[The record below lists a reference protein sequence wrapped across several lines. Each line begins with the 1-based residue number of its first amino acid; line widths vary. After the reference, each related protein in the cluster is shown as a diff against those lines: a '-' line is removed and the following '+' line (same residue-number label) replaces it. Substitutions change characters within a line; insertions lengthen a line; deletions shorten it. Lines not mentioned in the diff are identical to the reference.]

1 MRRIAL
7 VILVFIGFFAASA
20 QAQNTISTVAGSPPP
35 NNVAPTAASLEGPV
49 DVVRDG
55 AGNLLVLTDSGV
67 IYKVTPGPAAPSLLT
82 IYAGNNHAGVA
93 TSGIPATSALTNEPD
108 SGAFDPNGNF
118 YFSDGGNC
126 VIREIVT
133 ATGIINTVV
142 GNGTCGFSGDDGP
155 ATAAELNFP
164 QGIAFDP
171 SGNLFIADIN
181 NNVIRRVDAKTKDIT
196 TYAGT
201 GATGSTGDG
210 SPASQATF
218 EFPEAVGTDTNGN
231 LFIVDSG
238 NNKIRRVDVG
248 TQIITTVVGTG
259 VFSYTGDGGLATAA
273 TMQAPGDVIVDSAG
287 NLYIAD
293 SGNAVV
299 RKVTAS
305 TGIITTIVGN
315 HGFGFGGDGGP
326 ALSATLTNPFGLAL
340 DPATGNL
347 WIADYQN
354 NRIRLYTPAN
364 GQISTAVGNGL
375 VGDTGLATSA
385 SLYDPRSPALDAE
398 GNLYIVDTSNSRIR
412 VVNATTQVISTL
424 VGNGIPCPQPQET
437 CGDNGPATSEFG
449 RW

>member
-1 MRRIAL
+1 MRRIVL
-7 VILVFIGFFAASA
+7 VILGFCAFFAAPA

-82 IYAGNNHAGVA
+82 IYAGNNHAGLA
-93 TSGIPATSALTNEPD
+93 TSGVPATSALTNEPD
-108 SGAFDPNGNF
+108 SGAFDANGNF

-142 GNGTCGFSGDDGP
+142 GNGTCGFSGNSGP

-164 QGIAFDP
+164 QGIAIDP

-181 NNVIRRVDAKTKDIT
+181 NNVIRRVDATTKVIT

-210 SPASQATF
+210 GPASQATF
-218 EFPEAVGTDTNGN
+218 EFPQGVGTDTNGN

-238 NNKIRRVDVG
+238 NNKIRMVDVG
-248 TQIITTVVGTG
+248 TQVITTVVGTG
-259 VFSYTGDGGLATAA
+259 VFNYTGDGGLATAA
-273 TMQAPGDVIVDSAG
+273 TMQAPGGVIVDSAG

-293 SGNAVV
+293 SGNAVI
-299 RKVTAS
+299 RKVTAA

-326 ALSATLTNPFGLAL
+326 ALSATLTNPL
-340 DPATGNL
+340 DWRLILLPATFG
-347 WIADYQN
+347 
-354 NRIRLYTPAN
+354 
-364 GQISTAVGNGL
+364 
-375 VGDTGLATSA
+375 
-385 SLYDPRSPALDAE
+385 
-398 GNLYIVDTSNSRIR
+398 SRIIR
-412 VVNATTQVISTL
+412 TIAFVCTPRAT
-424 VGNGIPCPQPQET
+424 
-437 CGDNGPATSEFG
+437 G
-449 RW
+449 RFQRRSGTD